1 MRYLVITYV
10 KKPDGKI
17 DEVMTIT
24 KNLKKNDITMANI
37 IMDFKLRKLERCIV
51 DRQKVNTTWD
61 TVYTYYKELYPASVD
76 RLAAENGWS
85 GEIVSPTD
93 PNVIDADIIDID
105 STHAQ

>member
-10 KKPDGKI
+10 KKPNGKI
-17 DEVMTIT
+17 DEVMTVT
-24 KNLKKNDITMANI
+24 KNLRKNDITMANI

-51 DRQKVNTTWD
+51 DRKKVDTTWD
-61 TVYTYYKELYPASVD
+61 ITYAYYKELYPSTVD

-85 GEIVSPTD
+85 GEIISPTV
-93 PNVIDADIIDID
+93 PNVIEADVIDID